1 MPILRDGMLGVYLRW
16 ALDEGDDFVVWA
28 GHVPH
33 VVVVRPDSARLVLGG
48 SSAFLCN
55 VEPTANLFGDGFLR
69 LEGDTWRERRQRFS
83 PTFRRDAL
91 EGAVTV
97 IQEETDRLVE
107 LWRGRREP
115 FKPTRDLSFTML
127 SILGRV
133 LFGFAFTEARHGG
146 KALHRSLITLSTD
159 AVLRHFLPRPIAWA
173 ANHRAVDRARRFLD
187 AVCGEILD
195 TGADTAFMSA
205 LRGGVSS
212 NAMDRRT
219 AIDELRTF
227 LVAGHETSATALA
240 WTIAEAAAHPEL
252 VAPLRAEAASSSRAR
267 TPDDVAALEG
277 TARLVKEVMRLHPP
291 VPISISQT
299 VRDTSLGRLDLP
311 RGTRVDVCSYLLHR
325 LPSIWPD
332 PERVDP
338 ERFLTTPAP
347 GTWLPFL
354 MGPHTC
360 LGMRLAMMDLPL
372 VAARLLHAFEL
383 TLPEGPPQPNLR
395 LSLHPK
401 GLLIRAVPRSP

>member
-48 SSAFLCN
+48 SSAFLRN

-146 KALHRSLITLSTD
+146 KALHRSSSRSRPTRCSGIFSRGRSRGRRTIAPWTGLAASSTG
-159 AVLRHFLPRPIAWA
+159 
-173 ANHRAVDRARRFLD
+173 
-187 AVCGEILD
+187 CGEILD
-195 TGADTAFMSA
+195 TGADTAFHVGAAGRSVLERDGPPDRHRRA
-205 LRGGVSS
+205 ADVPRRGPRDQRHGPRVDHRRGG
-212 NAMDRRT
+212 
-219 AIDELRTF
+219 
-227 LVAGHETSATALA
+227 G
-240 WTIAEAAAHPEL
+240 
-252 VAPLRAEAASSSRAR
+252 AP
-267 TPDDVAALEG
+267 
-277 TARLVKEVMRLHPP
+277 
-291 VPISISQT
+291 
-299 VRDTSLGRLDLP
+299 
-311 RGTRVDVCSYLLHR
+311 
-325 LPSIWPD
+325 
-332 PERVDP
+332 
-338 ERFLTTPAP
+338 
-347 GTWLPFL
+347 
-354 MGPHTC
+354 
-360 LGMRLAMMDLPL
+360 
-372 VAARLLHAFEL
+372 
-383 TLPEGPPQPNLR
+383 
-395 LSLHPK
+395 
-401 GLLIRAVPRSP
+401 